1 MYTQS
6 YICPLNLW
14 STEKRFHPKIVC
26 FETTKT
32 TFQNFEFV
40 YFLRL
45 SLTVI
50 DFPSVWCAQH
60 LSLCFANQFD
70 ANRCS
75 FENSVDSV
83 KHVQTFLTDRQLDF
97 NNIQT
102 TKKHRKSNTSHGIYN
117 VMLN

>member
-1 MYTQS
+1 M
-6 YICPLNLW
+6 NLW

-83 KHVQTFLTDRQLDF
+83 KHVQTFQQTDSWILTTYKLPR
-97 NNIQT
+97 NIERATQAMAYT
-102 TKKHRKSNTSHGIYN
+102 T
-117 VMLN
+117 LC